1 MTQGYEP
8 TDELFAEKNG
18 QPDECDVAALNR
30 SQPSLGRGLGW
41 SALMLVMGSVS
52 AFVYMIGYSVYLT
65 LMQSHS
71 TTLLNVDTIETLTL
85 AHLESVDALFGLL
98 GLEIL
103 FVLPLLLFAAHF
115 KGQSWRQTLAV
126 KIFSR
131 YSFWLASCLFLAYLA
146 ASISV
151 DMLWVSEPD
160 DFIAKMLGTKSLWAS
175 IALVV
180 FAPLVEE
187 FFFAVIYSQCSGR
200 LDWAHGAP

>member
-18 QPDECDVAALNR
+18 QPDECDVAALKR

-71 TTLLNVDTIETLTL
+71 TTLLDVDTIETLTL
-85 AHLESVDALFGLL
+85 AHSESVDALFGLL

-126 KIFSR
+126 KNLQSLFILAGILPVFGLFGCFSIGR
-131 YSFWLASCLFLAYLA
+131 HS
-146 ASISV
+146 
-151 DMLWVSEPD
+151 
-160 DFIAKMLGTKSLWAS
+160 LGIRT
-175 IALVV
+175 
-180 FAPLVEE
+180 
-187 FFFAVIYSQCSGR
+187 G
-200 LDWAHGAP
+200 